1 MSRPLPFISNALTI
15 IDRLSWQYMQ
25 HACAAIS
32 VTIAT
37 AYATLG
43 ESGLQ
48 HSLNEPGCVAIFTN
62 DDLLPTVLKVLPRT
76 PSLKY
81 IIYDGTPSTT
91 LLKELRQTGH
101 VVLSQDEVR
110 DLGRGKPSIEHL
122 RPKSSDLCCIMYTS
136 GSMGAPKGVMVTHSM
151 VTAAIASVQHLLGHH
166 FLPEHD
172 LFIAFLPLAHTFEYA
187 VELALSFLGCPIGYG
202 RVKTLTDASVRNCVG
217 DLKECAPTLMVGV
230 PAIWEMIRK
239 GILSQ
244 VEKMPAVARL
254 AFHAALGVKMAGVPG
269 LSALADSLVLTK
281 VRAQTGGRLR
291 YALSGSANLSTDTQK
306 FMKAALVTI
315 LQGAL
320 PQALLWGRMILT
332 CFFRLRID

>member
-1 MSRPLPFISNALTI
+1 MSPLLVFLFNLLMIT
-15 IDRLSWQYMQ
+15 DRLSWQYMQ
-25 HACAAIS
+25 HACAAVS

-48 HSLNEPGCVAIFTN
+48 HSLNEPGCVGIFTN
-62 DDLLPTVLKVLPRT
+62 DDLLPTLLKVLPNT

-81 IIYDGTPSTT
+81 IIYDGAPNAT
-91 LLKELRQTGH
+91 LLNELRQNGH

-122 RPKSSDLCCIMYTS
+122 YPKSSDLCCIMYTS
-136 GSMGAPKGVMVTHSM
+136 GSTGAPKGVMVTHSM
-151 VTAAIASVQHLLGHH
+151 IVSAIASVEHLLGHH
-166 FLPEHD
+166 FQPDHD
-172 LFIAFLPLAHTFEYA
+172 LFLAFLPLAHSFEYA

-217 DLKECAPTLMVGV
+217 DLKECAPTIMVGV
-230 PAIWEMIRK
+230 PLIWEMIRK

-244 VEKMPAVARL
+244 VEKMPTVAKGV
-254 AFHAALGVKMAGVPG
+254 FHAALSVKMAGIPG
-269 LSALADSLVLTK
+269 LSAVADSLVLKK
-281 VRAQTGGRLR
+281 VKAQTGERLR
-291 YALSGSANLSTDTQK
+291 YVLSGSANLSTDTQK

-315 LQGAL
+315 LQGAPL
-320 PQALLWGRMILT
+320 EQWGRKVLT
-332 CFFRLRID
+332 RFRLRID

>member
-1 MSRPLPFISNALTI
+1 
-15 IDRLSWQYMQ
+15 MQ

-48 HSLNEPGCVAIFTN
+48 HSLNEPGCVGIFTN
-62 DDLLPTVLKVLPRT
+62 DDLLPTVLKVLPHT
-76 PSLKY
+76 PTLKY
-81 IIYDGTPSTT
+81 IIYDGAPSAT
-91 LLKELRQTGH
+91 LLEELRQNGH

-110 DLGRGKPSIEHL
+110 DLGREKPSIEHL
-122 RPKSSDLCCIMYTS
+122 HPKSSDLSCIMYTS
-136 GSMGAPKGVMVTHSM
+136 GSTGAPKGVMVTHSM
-151 VTAAIASVQHLLGHH
+151 VISAVASVQHLLGHH
-166 FLPEHD
+166 LEHDHD
-172 LFIAFLPLAHTFEYA
+172 LFMAFLPLAHTFEYT

-217 DLKECAPTLMVGV
+217 DLKECAPTIMVGV
-230 PAIWEMIRK
+230 PLIWEMIRK

-244 VEKMPAVARL
+244 VEKMPIVARWP
-254 AFHAALGVKMAGVPG
+254 FHAALRVKMAGIPG
-269 LSALADSLVLTK
+269 LSAVADSLVLKK
-281 VRAQTGGRLR
+281 VKAQTGGRLR

-315 LQGAL
+315 LQGT
-320 PQALLWGRMILT
+320 PPKQRGRMILT
-332 CFFRLRID
+332 CFRLRVD